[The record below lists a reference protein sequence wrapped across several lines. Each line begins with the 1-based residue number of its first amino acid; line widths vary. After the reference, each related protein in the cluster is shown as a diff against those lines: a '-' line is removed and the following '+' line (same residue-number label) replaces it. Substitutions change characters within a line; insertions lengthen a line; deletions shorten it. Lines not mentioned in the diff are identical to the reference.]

1 MSLSESP
8 EALQEAALSG
18 DTFHVAVAEK
28 SPHTNSLVA
37 ACSERAQWF

>member
-8 EALQEAALSG
+8 EALQEAALG
-18 DTFHVAVAEK
+18 DTFQVAVAEK